1 MMIELLILPSVLLLA
16 PAGDGKVLFE
26 ESFDGKLQRGW
37 EWVRE
42 DKDEWRIR
50 EGALEVHSQFGRIWG
65 GNDAKNILLFRGV
78 KPKNVAACV
87 GVAHEPKEKW
97 EQAGLLWYVDD
108 DNFVKLISE
117 QIDGKMYVV
126 VAREEKGR
134 GKVVGKVVAPQ
145 ANMQLRLKVEAKRVT
160 GQWRIKEGDKWSD
173 SGECDFNAEGN
184 PRFGLFTQ
192 NGPKEGVRWVRFDD
206 FVISELTKGS

>member
-87 GVAHEPKEKW
+87 GVAHEPKEKR
-97 EQAGLLWYVDD
+97 EQAGVRWGCDD
-108 DNFVKLISE
+108 DNRLKLIS
-117 QIDGKMYVV
+117 
-126 VAREEKGR
+126 
-134 GKVVGKVVAPQ
+134 
-145 ANMQLRLKVEAKRVT
+145 
-160 GQWRIKEGDKWSD
+160 
-173 SGECDFNAEGN
+173 
-184 PRFGLFTQ
+184 
-192 NGPKEGVRWVRFDD
+192 
-206 FVISELTKGS
+206 